1 MRDLALQMRMLTLKL
16 KVWSAPAMVDGDD
29 GDWRFP
35 GDVPQKGTRKLIL
48 HTAPLDAWLLP
59 DAP

>member
-1 MRDLALQMRMLTLKL
+1 MLTLNMMA
-16 KVWSAPAMVDGDD
+16 WSAPAMVDGDD
-29 GDWRFP
+29 GDWRLP
-35 GDVPQKGTRKLIL
+35 GDVLQKGTRKLIL